1 MSAWTEGSNRKQIYV
16 SGLPKDITEKELVEK
31 FGQVGPIAK
40 DPKRAR
46 FDPGAKKVWLYTDRA
61 TRKPKG
67 DGTITYADEEA
78 ASAAVQFFHG
88 QEMPGWDGQKLHVSI
103 AQRKEGWDKGKRWA
117 GVSCEQWPRRV
128 AKRPTTHPRF
138 ARCAVFAL
146 RFLCRRRRWRW
157 RRRRGWISASRRH
170 GNPSRRA
177 KSERT
182 ARGTHR
188 R

>member
-1 MSAWTEGSNRKQIYV
+1 MAWEAEAAGLQVCRRGPRAGTMSARQEGSNKKQIYV
-16 SGLPKDITEKELVEK
+16 AGLPNDITEKELIEK

-78 ASAAVQFFHG
+78 ASAAVQFFDG
-88 QEMPGWDGQKLHVSI
+88 QEMPGWDGQKLSVSI

-117 GVSCEQWPRRV
+117 G
-128 AKRPTTHPRF
+128 
-138 ARCAVFAL
+138 
-146 RFLCRRRRWRW
+146 
-157 RRRRGWISASRRH
+157 AS
-170 GNPSRRA
+170 GCPVLLAAFSQ
-177 KSERT
+177 
-182 ARGTHR
+182 
-188 R
+188 

>member
-1 MSAWTEGSNRKQIYV
+1 MSGWTDGSNKKQVYV

-78 ASAAVQFFHG
+78 ASAAVQFFNG

-117 GVSCEQWPRRV
+117 GTSCEQWQHRV
-128 AKRPTTHPRF
+128 AARAIPHPQCVWS
-138 ARCAVFAL
+138 AASAL
-146 RFLCRRRRWRW
+146 RPLSMQVEAEV
-157 RRRRGWISASRRH
+157 GEAGVDIDE
-170 GNPSRRA
+170 
-177 KSERT
+177 SETRQPK
-182 ARGTHR
+182 
-188 R
+188 